1 LNHGDVE
8 EGRGDGSGARTGRG
22 HDGDSTAAP
31 ADAGAGGPDAVGR
44 ANTAGVGAGRQ
55 LDPIDDAGEPE
66 VADAEIADP
75 VARQVIREVRSE
87 LRYWKGL
94 APPASELAAYN
105 GAVENGAERILRMSE
120 KALDSQIEVDK
131 TLAHGDTVTVKRG
144 QWQST
149 VLMGGCIA
157 GAFTTAVLHLPW
169 EIPVAFLAAPV
180 FEFGAKLIRTIRE
193 H

>member
-1 LNHGDVE
+1 LNHGDIE
-8 EGRGDGSGARTGRG
+8 EGSRDGAREGAGRG
-22 HDGDSTAAP
+22 HDDDSTAP
-31 ADAGAGGPDAVGR
+31 AADTGASRPDSVGR
-44 ANTAGVGAGRQ
+44 ADPARVGAGWQ
-55 LDPIDDAGEPE
+55 LDPLDDAGQPE
-66 VADAEIADP
+66 VVDAEIADP
-75 VARQVIREVRSE
+75 VARRVIREVRSE

-105 GAVENGAERILRMSE
+105 DAVENGAERILRMSE
-120 KALDSQIEVDK
+120 KALDSQIEVDT
-131 TLAHGDTVTVKRG
+131 TLAHGDMATVKRG

-157 GAFTTAVLHLPW
+157 GAFATAVLHLPW
-169 EIPVAFLAAPV
+169 EIPAAFLAAPA